1 MTRYKYTRSKICAIL
16 LRIADQFKVTLND
29 CPSYVR
35 SSRRKT
41 FAKLSSKLKT
51 WGNGAV
57 IGESIPSQLRRPPQ
71 LARTNQ
77 NRGFGARLGR
87 PSTTDRALRA
97 RSDVRDAAILVHLLG
112 GAPRGSRGDGPSHRR
127 HMDQRRWMQILR
139 ALLPVA
145 HATGQLPDGA

>member
-1 MTRYKYTRSKICAIL
+1 MTRYKYTRSKICAL
-16 LRIADQFKVTLND
+16 LIRIADQFKVTLND

-57 IGESIPSQLRRPPQ
+57 IGGEHSESTSKAAAARPHESEPRVRRAP
-71 LARTNQ
+71 
-77 NRGFGARLGR
+77 
-87 PSTTDRALRA
+87 RASLDDLSRFSA